1 MRVGGVLA
9 LFLFL
14 ASVDAQHLFLA
25 GGGLTAESYFFWNR
39 LILFAASFAS
49 RHLSVIIFKLTFSR
63 FVVYL
68 RAVGAKPKSAS

>member
-1 MRVGGVLA
+1 MRIGGFLA

-39 LILFAASFAS
+39 LILFAAS
-49 RHLSVIIFKLTFSR
+49 LSSKHISTTLIHF
-63 FVVYL
+63 
-68 RAVGAKPKSAS
+68 

>member
-1 MRVGGVLA
+1 MWIRGFLA

-39 LILFAASFAS
+39 LILFAAS
-49 RHLSVIIFKLTFSR
+49 LIIKIFIRTL
-63 FVVYL
+63 L
-68 RAVGAKPKSAS
+68 G

>member
-49 RHLSVIIFKLTFSR
+49 RHLSVIFKLTFSR